1 MTIQIHD
8 GLDTI
13 YILFKFMMEVHSSIQ
28 GLITHLTTFKVSGHS
43 GSELEPAPGLVLGGV
58 GAWLAQVP
66 PCRGRGTSHST
77 AP

>member
-8 GLDTI
+8 GLDT
-13 YILFKFMMEVHSSIQ
+13 ILFKFMMEVHSSIQ

-58 GAWLAQVP
+58 GTWLAQVP
-66 PCRGRGTSHST
+66 P
-77 AP
+77 